1 MLMAYPELQQVEVE
15 KRMGRR
21 IKGGYNSKLD
31 EPWLR
36 FRCNLMMPPS
46 MVDNQTVGQSLKK
59 PSRHARGRA
68 DIRRRRLAYLER
80 RSEEHTSELQSLMR
94 ISYAVLCCQKKTKQ
108 QIR

>member
-31 EPWLR
+31 EPWLS
-36 FRCNLMMPPS
+36 FSCNLMMPPS
-46 MVDNQTVGQSLKK
+46 MVDKPTVGQSLKK

-68 DIRRRRLAYLER
+68 DIRRRRLAYLAR
-80 RSEEHTSELQSLMR
+80 RRQLRRLELKLRR
-94 ISYAVLCCQKKTKQ
+94 ILAVRKGGV
-108 QIR
+108 